1 MSAEPKTG
9 VERLVVVSNRLPVVL
24 TQDEEGDWQLE
35 RGAGGLV
42 TALEPVLRERGGV
55 WIGWPGVERGRVADA
70 DRLLQEAARGQGYEM
85 RGVNLSPRQ
94 RDDFYRGFS
103 NRVIWPLFHDFQTQC
118 DFNPRFWRTYVQ
130 VNRKFARVVD
140 RQTRS
145 GDFLWVHD
153 YHLMLLGSELR
164 QRGCEHRIGFFLHI
178 TFPPLD
184 VFLNLP
190 WRLQVL
196 RGLLSFDLVGFQS
209 HRDRSNFLS
218 CLTTMCPDAQLEGEG
233 RVVRLR
239 VAGRVVRVGVFPVSI
254 DFSEFAGTA
263 ATDTVSE
270 RVAGLRAE
278 FMGRTMILGV
288 DRLDYS
294 KGIPHKL
301 VGYRLALERYPSL
314 QGRVALVQL
323 VVPSRED
330 IPEYDR
336 MKEQIE
342 RLVGRIQG
350 QFTRGGW
357 VPIHYQ
363 YGRWDRNELV
373 AHYRAAEV
381 ALVTPLKDG
390 MNLVAKEFCAAS
402 LEGRGVL
409 ILSESAG
416 AGAQLQDQVL
426 LVNPQDVEG
435 MAAAIYQAVTMSH
448 GERRARMDTL
458 RKLVKDRDIFW
469 WTDTF
474 LKAAADEDLGADA
487 AVGAVEAG
495 GLARLLLLRGR
506 PTHAVRSNPYLSSLR
521 SCEHVRVVS
530 AGDGGSLLSF

>member
-1 MSAEPKTG
+1 MSGQPESAAQ
-9 VERLVVVSNRLPVVL
+9 RLVVVSNRLPVVL

-42 TALEPVLRERGGV
+42 TALEPVLREHRGV

-70 DRLLQEAARGQGYEM
+70 DRLLQDAARGHGYEM

-94 RDDFYRGFS
+94 RDDFYMGFS

-118 DFNPRFWRTYVQ
+118 DFNPRYWRTYAQ

-140 RQTRS
+140 RLARP

-153 YHLMLLGSELR
+153 YHLMLLGNELR
-164 QRGCEHRIGFFLHI
+164 RRRCGHRMGFFLHI

-190 WRLQVL
+190 WRLHVL
-196 RGLLSFDLVGFQS
+196 RGLLSYDLIGFQS
-209 HRDRSNFLS
+209 HRDRANFLS
-218 CLTTMCPDAQLEGEG
+218 CITAMCPDARLEGDG
-233 RVVRLR
+233 RVVRLT
-239 VAGRVVRVGVFPVSI
+239 VAGRIVRVGVFPVSI
-254 DFSEFAGTA
+254 DFAEFAGTA

-270 RVAGLRAE
+270 RVAGLRTE

-301 VGYRLALERYPSL
+301 AGYRLALERYPSL
-314 QGRVALVQL
+314 KGRVSLVQL

-336 MKEQIE
+336 MKDEIE
-342 RLVGRIQG
+342 RLVGSIQG
-350 QFTRGGW
+350 QFTQGGW
-357 VPIHYQ
+357 VPIHYR

-402 LEGRGVL
+402 LEGGGVL
-409 ILSESAG
+409 ILSELAG
-416 AGAQLQDQVL
+416 AGAQLQDHVL

-435 MAAAIYQAVTMSH
+435 MAAAIYQAVTMAH
-448 GERRARMDTL
+448 GERRKRMHAL
-458 RKLVKDRDIFW
+458 RRIVKNRDIFW
-469 WTDTF
+469 WTETF
-474 LKAAADEDLGADA
+474 LKAAADEELGDDA
-487 AVGAVEAG
+487 RVEQW
-495 GLARLLLLRGR
+495 R
-506 PTHAVRSNPYLSSLR
+506 PVASPGFFS
-521 SCEHVRVVS
+521 
-530 AGDGGSLLSF
+530 